1 MGVQGSATRA
11 RWITR
16 MPRTAVVLAAG
27 LLTLSVVWWVLGWG
41 LGVDS
46 AIYRAGALTV
56 LRGESLYEP
65 LSIEAWWVPP
75 LPFAYPPV
83 AAMLFAPLAFLPAQV
98 GWGVLAALSV
108 LSLGGVLRVSMSAEV
123 TRRWRAAVPVTLLAV
138 FVLEPVWRTLALGQL
153 NMVLMGMVVMDLLV
167 LKGSRASGVLTGL
180 AAAIKL
186 TPLIFV
192 LHMVVTGRRAD
203 AIRALATFAAFNTVA
218 GLVLPSDTVRFW
230 SVALIDGNDATT
242 NSWIGNQSLNG
253 IVQRLA
259 GQGPATL
266 AIVGALCLLC
276 VAISGILVRRLHGR
290 GEELGALL
298 VTAFCGLLVSPVSW
312 THHWVWVVP
321 LVAFLVP
328 RALRGA
334 AWARVSLA
342 AIAVVGSGWEFFVV
356 PSGAHV
362 ELHWSLLEALPGN
375 AYVLAALLLAAFVLV
390 RMFRRRPTHVLE
402 APRA

>member
-1 MGVQGSATRA
+1 MGVQGSGVRT
-11 RWITR
+11 RWITQ
-16 MPRTAVVLAAG
+16 MPGTAVVLAAG
-27 LLTLSVVWWVLGWG
+27 LLTLSVVWWALGWG

-56 LRGESLYEP
+56 LRGDSLYAP
-65 LSIEAWWVPP
+65 LSIESSWVPA

-83 AAMLFAPLAFLPAQV
+83 AAMLFTPLAALPVQLS
-98 GWGVLAALSV
+98 WGVLAALSV
-108 LSLGGVLRVSMSAEV
+108 LSLGGVLRVSLSSNV
-123 TRRWRAAVPVTLLAV
+123 TARWRAAVPVTLLAV
-138 FVLEPVWRTLALGQL
+138 LVLEPVWRTLALGQL
-153 NMVLMGMVVMDLLV
+153 NVVLMGMVVMDLLV
-167 LKGSRASGVLTGL
+167 LKGSRYSGVLTGL

-192 LHMVVTGRRAD
+192 LHLIVTGRRAD
-203 AIRALATFAAFNTVA
+203 AIRALATFVGLNTFA
-218 GLVLPSDTVRFW
+218 GLVLPHDTVRFW

-253 IVQRLA
+253 IVQRFA
-259 GQGPATL
+259 GQGSATL
-266 AIVGALCLLC
+266 AVVGVLCLLC
-276 VAISGILVRRLHGR
+276 LAISGVLVYRLHAR
-290 GEELGALL
+290 GEGLGALL
-298 VTAFCGLLVSPVSW
+298 VTAFCGLLVCPVSW

-334 AWARVSLA
+334 AWARIALA
-342 AIAVVGSGWEFFVV
+342 SIVVVGSGWEFFVV

-362 ELHWSLLEALPGN
+362 ELHWSLIQALPGN
-375 AYVLAALLLAAFVLV
+375 AYVLAALLLAVFVLV
-390 RMFRRRPTHVLE
+390 RMFRRRPSPVLE